1 MHFKRSLHTNV
12 IVGNSKF
19 QIVITRPLLRTQGTG
34 PFTPN
39 SQDKRP
45 QIKNITANFSI
56 NAAPVM
62 MLHVKKIIYLASESV
77 IFFIIPVH
85 CLFLCSSASKKDVEL
100 IRFLLMDTGF
110 ISPL

>member
-1 MHFKRSLHTNV
+1 V
-12 IVGNSKF
+12 IVGNRKF
-19 QIVITRPLLRTQGTG
+19 QIVITRPLLGTQGTG

-45 QIKNITANFSI
+45 QIKSITANFSI
-56 NAAPVM
+56 NAVLVM
-62 MLHVKKIIYLASESV
+62 LLHVKIIYLASESV

-85 CLFLCSSASKKDVEL
+85 CLFLCSSASKPDVEL
-100 IRFLLMDTGF
+100 IKFLLMDTAF